1 MDRRVLGVLVAT
13 LVVVL
18 GVGDV
23 RERLVDAA
31 PLALRHKAVA
41 LYTLLLPPVDGTD
54 DLAPMDHLE
63 ANPYAVNVFLEQEVE
78 EWKIRRSLEMIHD
91 AGFGWIKQQVVWAT
105 VEGPGRGRFVE
116 GPNGR
121 DSWAKYDRIVYL
133 AEQYG
138 LKVIFRIDTSPE
150 WARPIGVA
158 KIETP
163 PSNAEDYAEF
173 ARKLAE
179 RYQGRVRHF
188 QIWNEPNLPFEW
200 GDREP
205 SPAEY
210 TNLLRAAYRAIKSTN
225 PDAVVISAA
234 MAPTTE
240 YSEKGINELIFLQ
253 RMYDV
258 GAKEY
263 FDVLGANAYGL
274 RSGPDDRR
282 LAIDRDVNFSRPL
295 LVRRVMVRNGDAG
308 KPIWASEVG
317 WNAAPEDHPGAPV
330 FGRVDRDLQARYT
343 VRAYERAQDE
353 WPWMGVMALWHFRL
367 VAPEGRLLPQ
377 FYFNAV
383 DEDFTPEPLYLAM
396 RDLAQRPGPIPR
408 GYRQEDDW
416 RIDYRGDWRRAGDP
430 RAVARSYT
438 ESASRDAGLSFRFRG
453 TDLEVVLDRFDGAGA
468 LDVTVDG
475 GPPVTVDGGG
485 IGEAWGVRV
494 TVARDLPDGV
504 HALEA
509 RVADGRPVRVD
520 GFVVDRRAGSPGLSG
535 ETGLLVAG
543 VLAVG
548 AAAVGARRQGRGS

>member
-1 MDRRVLGVLVAT
+1 VTRRGLGVLLVA
-13 LVVVL
+13 
-18 GVGDV
+18 
-23 RERLVDAA
+23 
-31 PLALRHKAVA
+31 LALGLGLDGPREQVVNRTPLHLRHRAVA
-41 LYTLLLPPVDGTD
+41 LYTRLLPPVQGTA

-63 ANPYAVNVFLEQEVE
+63 ANPYAINVFLEQEVE
-78 EWKIRRSLEMIHD
+78 EWKLRRSLEMIRD
-91 AGFGWIKQQVVWAT
+91 AGFGWIKQQVVWAA

-116 GPNGR
+116 LESGR
-121 DSWAKYDRIVYL
+121 DSWIKYDRIVNL

-158 KIETP
+158 KLETP
-163 PSNAEDYAEF
+163 PRDADDYAEF
-173 ARKLAE
+173 ARKVAE
-179 RYQGRVRHF
+179 RYEGRVRHF
-188 QIWNEPNLPFEW
+188 QIWNEPNIPFEW

-253 RMYDV
+253 RMYEA

-282 LAIDRDVNFSRPL
+282 LAVDRDVNFSRPQL
-295 LVRRVMVRNGDAG
+295 LRQVMVRNGDAA

-317 WNAAPEDHPGAPV
+317 WNSAPPDHPGAPL

-343 VRAYERAQDE
+343 VRAYERAQEE

-377 FYFNAV
+377 FFFNAV
-383 DEDFTPEPLYLAM
+383 DDDFTPEPLYLAM
-396 RDLAQRPGPIPR
+396 RDLALSPRPVPR

-416 RIDYRGDWRRAGDP
+416 RIGYWGAWRRSPDA
-430 RAVARSYT
+430 RAVAGGYA
-438 ESASRDAGLSFRFRG
+438 ESASSDAGLSFRFRG
-453 TDLEVVLDRFDGAGA
+453 TDLDLVLDRFDGGGQLA
-468 LDVTVDG
+468 VSIDG
-475 GPPVTVDGGG
+475 RPAHLVDGGG
-485 IGEAWGVRV
+485 PGEVWGARV
-494 TVARDLPDGV
+494 SLARALPDGV
-504 HALEA
+504 HVVEA
-509 RVADGRPVRVD
+509 RVADARPVRVD
-520 GFVVDRRAGSPGLSG
+520 GFVIDRRTGSPGLAP
-535 ETGLLVAG
+535 ETALLLGGA
-543 VLAVG
+543 LAVG
-548 AAAVGARRQGRGS
+548 AAARTAGRSGRAH